1 MMTLLTD
8 LALACIIT
16 LGWTLMFNVPKSF
29 IGVCLLL
36 TVCGFGT
43 KTVMVNHDIHLV
55 LATFCGAMVA
65 SFLGVAVSKRHILPP
80 KTLIVP
86 SIICLMPGIVAYKA
100 MISMVQIGYVGFSMP
115 LFEQMMRYFFEA
127 IFVISGLVLGLS
139 IPSILF
145 YRRRPIV

>member
-1 MMTLLTD
+1 MPFLTA
-8 LALACIIT
+8 LILACLIT
-16 LGWTLMFNVPKSF
+16 FGWTLMLNVPKSF

-36 TVCGFGT
+36 TVSGFGT
-43 KTVMVNHDIHLV
+43 KTLLVNHDVHLV

-65 SFLGVAVSKRHILPP
+65 SFLGVAVSRRYILPP
-80 KTLIVP
+80 KTLIIP

-100 MISMVQIGYVGFSMP
+100 MISMVQIGYAGFSMP

-139 IPSILF
+139 IPSIVF

>member
-1 MMTLLTD
+1 MTFLTA
-8 LALACIIT
+8 LILACLIT
-16 LGWTLMFNVPKSF
+16 LGWTLMLNVPKSF

-36 TVCGFGT
+36 TVSGFGT
-43 KTVMVNHDIHLV
+43 KTLLVNHDVHLV

-65 SFLGVAVSKRHILPP
+65 SFFGVAVSRRYILPP
-80 KTLIVP
+80 KTLIIP

-100 MISMVQIGYVGFSMP
+100 MISMVQIGYAGFSMA

-139 IPSILF
+139 IPSIVF

>member
-1 MMTLLTD
+1 MTFLTA
-8 LALACIIT
+8 LILACLIT
-16 LGWTLMFNVPKSF
+16 LGWTLMLNVPKSF

-36 TVCGFGT
+36 TVSGFGT
-43 KTVMVNHDIHLV
+43 KTLLVNHDVHLV

-65 SFLGVAVSKRHILPP
+65 SFLGVAVSRRYILPP
-80 KTLIVP
+80 KTLIIP

-100 MISMVQIGYVGFSMP
+100 MISMVQIGYAGFSMA

-139 IPSILF
+139 IPSIVF

>member
-1 MMTLLTD
+1 MTFLTA
-8 LALACIIT
+8 LILACLIT
-16 LGWTLMFNVPKSF
+16 LGWTLMLNVPKSF

-36 TVCGFGT
+36 TVSGFGT
-43 KTVMVNHDIHLV
+43 KTLLVNHDVHLV

-65 SFLGVAVSKRHILPP
+65 SFLGVAVSRRHILPP
-80 KTLIVP
+80 KTLIIP

-100 MISMVQIGYVGFSMP
+100 MISMVQIGYAGFSMP

-139 IPSILF
+139 IPSIVF

>member
-1 MMTLLTD
+1 MTFLTA
-8 LALACIIT
+8 LILACLIT
-16 LGWTLMFNVPKSF
+16 LGWTLMLNVPKSF

-36 TVCGFGT
+36 TVSGFGT
-43 KTVMVNHDIHLV
+43 KTLLVNHDVHLV

-65 SFLGVAVSKRHILPP
+65 SFLGVAVSRRYILPP
-80 KTLIVP
+80 KTLIIP
-86 SIICLMPGIVAYKA
+86 SIICLMPGIVDYKA
-100 MISMVQIGYVGFSMP
+100 MISMVQIGYAGFSMP

-139 IPSILF
+139 IPSIVF